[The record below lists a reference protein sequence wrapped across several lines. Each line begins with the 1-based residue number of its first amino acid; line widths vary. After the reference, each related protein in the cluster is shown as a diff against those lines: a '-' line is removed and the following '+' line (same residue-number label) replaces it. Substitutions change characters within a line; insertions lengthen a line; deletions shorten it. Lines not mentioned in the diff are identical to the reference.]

1 MAIILSYMNHIH
13 SVCGRRLADIRKA
26 QGLSQRDLALK
37 TGISNRMI
45 AYYEAQT
52 DRPPAAQL
60 PLLAKALNVTTD
72 ELLGNKPLSVTPP
85 KNSRLWK
92 RLQAVDSL
100 PPKAQKQVV
109 ELVELLADSIY
120 SVNYVLRPEREKC
133 YFVTRYF
140 HKGKR
145 N

>member
-1 MAIILSYMNHIH
+1 MAFILLYMRKAHG
-13 SVCGRRLADIRKA
+13 VFGKRLADIRKGR
-26 QGLSQRDLALK
+26 GLSQRDLATK

-60 PLLAKALNVTTD
+60 TLLANALNVTTD
-72 ELLGNKPLSVTPP
+72 ELLGNKPLSVTVP

-109 ELVELLADSIY
+109 ELVELLAD
-120 SVNYVLRPEREKC
+120 
-133 YFVTRYF
+133 T
-140 HKGKR
+140 HGK
-145 N
+145 

>member
-1 MAIILSYMNHIH
+1 
-13 SVCGRRLADIRKA
+13 
-26 QGLSQRDLALK
+26 
-37 TGISNRMI
+37 MI

-60 PLLAKALNVTTD
+60 PILAKALSVTTD
-72 ELLGNKPLSVTPP
+72 ELLGNRRMSVSPP

-109 ELVELLADSIY
+109 ELVELLA
-120 SVNYVLRPEREKC
+120 N
-133 YFVTRYF
+133 T
-140 HKGKR
+140 HG